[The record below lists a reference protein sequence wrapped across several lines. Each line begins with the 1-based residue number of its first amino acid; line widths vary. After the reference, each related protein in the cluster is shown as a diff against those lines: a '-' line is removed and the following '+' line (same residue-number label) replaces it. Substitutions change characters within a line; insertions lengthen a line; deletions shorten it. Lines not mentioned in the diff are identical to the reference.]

1 MSNYNKL
8 ENNIMDTKT
17 SIIPD
22 NSNECMTEEFAQ
34 RVRDHEDIC
43 NYLHDLY
50 IRKNRDYGGSVT
62 DTFNKYGLV
71 SFLVRIEDKLN
82 RVSTLTKKSS
92 TEQQVKDEKIEDT
105 LLDLANYSI
114 MALIE
119 LDRVK
124 SELTCE
130 MSVDNNE
137 YRR

>member
-1 MSNYNKL
+1 MRDNYN
-8 ENNIMDTKT
+8 
-17 SIIPD
+17 
-22 NSNECMTEEFAQ
+22 
-34 RVRDHEDIC
+34 RVQKFEQITDEMF
-43 NYLHDLY
+43 DLY
-50 IRKNRDYGGSVT
+50 KRKNTDYGNSVAK
-62 DTFNKYGLV
+62 TFDEYGLV

-130 MSVDNNE
+130 MSVDNNG

>member
-1 MSNYNKL
+1 MRDNYN
-8 ENNIMDTKT
+8 
-17 SIIPD
+17 
-22 NSNECMTEEFAQ
+22 
-34 RVRDHEDIC
+34 RVQKFEQITDEMF
-43 NYLHDLY
+43 DLY
-50 IRKNRDYGGSVT
+50 KRKNADYGNSVAK
-62 DTFNKYGLV
+62 TFDEYGLV

-119 LDRVK
+119 LDRAK